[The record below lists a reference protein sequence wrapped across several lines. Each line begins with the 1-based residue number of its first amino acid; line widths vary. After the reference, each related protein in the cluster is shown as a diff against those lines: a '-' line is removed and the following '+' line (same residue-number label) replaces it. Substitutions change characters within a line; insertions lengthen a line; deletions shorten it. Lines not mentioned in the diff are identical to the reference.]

1 MPEPSRGEYAA
12 AIFIG
17 PWWGL
22 DPWSVESWP
31 AANELSGTDRRAV
44 VRAVRRGRNI
54 GEARLAPAVID
65 YCAAVRDDRR
75 GFWWQLPSLIAGFVV
90 FTLFVHFVGAASV
103 VTALTAGVVWAIFV
117 IVSIAVWGRRSV
129 VANAARAEH
138 WARQLLGQNSADAA

>member
-1 MPEPSRGEYAA
+1 MPNPSRGEYAA

-22 DPWSVESWP
+22 DPWSVKSWP
-31 AANELSGTDRRAV
+31 TANELSGTDRRAV

-75 GFWWQLPSLIAGFVV
+75 RFFWQQLPSFIAGFLV
-90 FTLFVHFVGAASV
+90 FTLFIHFVGDASV
-103 VTALTAGVVWAIFV
+103 VTALVAGVVWAVFV
-117 IVSIAVWGRRSV
+117 IVTIAVWGRRSV

-138 WARQLLGQNSADAA
+138 LARQLHGQSSAD